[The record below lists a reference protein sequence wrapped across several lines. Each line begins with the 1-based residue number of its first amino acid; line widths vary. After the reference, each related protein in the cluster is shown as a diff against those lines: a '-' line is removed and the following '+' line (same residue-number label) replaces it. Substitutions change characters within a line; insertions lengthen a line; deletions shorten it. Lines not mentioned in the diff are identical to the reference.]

1 MDWSYR
7 LFLERVLYMAL
18 IKLQADKQLTKS
30 KAGLLCLVTG
40 ANKLGYL
47 SDSDYEVL
55 KAKYSIG
62 FEELVNIPTP
72 EQIRGQETE
81 HNKNRQLNRLFKE
94 VVSQWDDLK
103 ISAKEYHV
111 NKAEENSNL
120 KYAKEILEL
129 AQQWREQNELSNL

>member
-7 LFLERVLYMAL
+7 LFLERVLYMSL

-30 KAGLLCLVTG
+30 KAGLLCLATG

-62 FEELVNIPTP
+62 FEELANIPTP
-72 EQIRGQETE
+72 ERIREQEQL
-81 HNKNRQLNRLFKE
+81 HNKNRQLNRYFRE
-94 VVSQWDDLK
+94 VNKQWSKLK
-103 ISAKEYHV
+103 DSAKRCHV
-111 NKAEENSNL
+111 K
-120 KYAKEILEL
+120 KAKEHKTLKMAKYVLDL
-129 AQQWREQNELSNL
+129 AKQEGLI